1 MQTGISK
8 SRPASDARSL
18 ATLRVDVIADLVC
31 PWCYIGKRRLDR
43 ALGAVYGP
51 AAVTW
56 YPYQLNPDMPED
68 GMTLDDYLSS
78 RFANSSAIE
87 PALDELRKAGAA
99 EGIKF
104 DFSRIRRV
112 PNTLPAHKLMYLAQS
127 KGVDPNALAET
138 LMSRF
143 FEYGQD
149 ISDAEVL
156 VGAGQLH
163 GLSASDVRNVLEDD
177 AVTQIVLS
185 QEKQMRGSGVAGVP
199 AFLVNQQLFVSG
211 AHDTDVLV
219 SMFDRAMFGASE
231 LDDEEAVLH

>member
-8 SRPASDARSL
+8 TRPASDAKSL

-51 AAVTW
+51 ASVTW
-56 YPYQLNPDMPED
+56 YPYQLNPDMPAE
-68 GMTLDDYLSS
+68 GMTFEDYLSN
-78 RFANSSAIE
+78 RFGSPTAIE
-87 PALDELRKAGAA
+87 PALEELRKAGAA
-99 EGIKF
+99 EGIRF
-104 DFSRIRRV
+104 DFSRIQRV

-127 KGVDPNALAET
+127 KGVDASALAET

-149 ISDAEVL
+149 ISDPEVL

-163 GLSASDVRNVLEDD
+163 GLSASDVRSVLEDD
-177 AVTQIVLS
+177 AATQIVLS

-219 SMFDRAMFGASE
+219 SMVDRAMFGASE
-231 LDDEEAVLH
+231 LDDEQAVLH

>member
-8 SRPASDARSL
+8 SRPASDAKSL

-156 VGAGQLH
+156 AGAGQLH

>member
-8 SRPASDARSL
+8 SRPAGDAKSL

-68 GMTLDDYLSS
+68 GMSLDDYLNS
-78 RFANSSAIE
+78 RFGNPSAIE
-87 PALDELRKAGAA
+87 PALEELRKAGKV
-99 EGIKF
+99 EGINF

-127 KGVDPNALAET
+127 KGADPNALAET

-143 FEYGQD
+143 FEQGRD
-149 ISDAEVL
+149 ISDPEVL
-156 VGAGQLH
+156 VSAGQLH
-163 GLSASDVRNVLEDD
+163 GLSPSDVRQVLDDD
-177 AVTQIVLS
+177 AATQIVLS

-219 SMFDRAMFGASE
+219 SMFDRAMFGE
-231 LDDEEAVLH
+231 TDLDDDQTALH

>member
-8 SRPASDARSL
+8 SRPASDAKSL

>member
-8 SRPASDARSL
+8 TRPASDAKSL

-51 AAVTW
+51 ATVTW

-68 GMTLDDYLSS
+68 GMTLDDYLGS
-78 RFANSSAIE
+78 RFGNPSAIE

-99 EGIKF
+99 EGIEF

-112 PNTLPAHKLMYLAQS
+112 PNTLLAHKLMYLAQS
-127 KGVDPNALAET
+127 KGVDASALAET

-143 FEYGQD
+143 FERGQD
-149 ISDAEVL
+149 ISETEVL
-156 VGAGQLH
+156 VSAGQLH
-163 GLSASDVRNVLEDD
+163 GLSASDVRGVLEDD
-177 AVTQIVLS
+177 AATQIVLS

-219 SMFDRAMFGASE
+219 GMFDRAMFGASE

>member
-8 SRPASDARSL
+8 TRPASDAKSL

-51 AAVTW
+51 ASVTW

-68 GMTLDDYLSS
+68 GMTLEDYLDS
-78 RFANSSAIE
+78 RFGNPSAIE

-99 EGIKF
+99 EGIRF

-112 PNTLPAHKLMYLAQS
+112 PNTLAAHKLMYLAQS
-127 KGVDPNALAET
+127 KGVDASALTET

-143 FEYGQD
+143 FEHGQD
-149 ISDAEVL
+149 ISDTEVL
-156 VGAGQLH
+156 VSAGQLH
-163 GLSASDVRNVLEDD
+163 GLSASDVRGVLEDD
-177 AVTQIVLS
+177 AATEIVLG

-231 LDDEEAVLH
+231 LDDEQAALH

>member
-8 SRPASDARSL
+8 TRPASDAKSL

-51 AAVTW
+51 ATVTW

-78 RFANSSAIE
+78 RFGNPSAIE

-127 KGVDPNALAET
+127 KGVDASALAET

-149 ISDAEVL
+149 ISETEVL
-156 VGAGQLH
+156 VSAGQLH
-163 GLSASDVRNVLEDD
+163 GLSASDVRGVLEDD
-177 AVTQIVLS
+177 AATQIVLS

-219 SMFDRAMFGASE
+219 GMFDRAMFGASE

>member
-8 SRPASDARSL
+8 SRPASDAKSL

-56 YPYQLNPDMPED
+56 YPYQLNPDMPAE
-68 GMTLDDYLSS
+68 GMSLDAYLAERIGSPD
-78 RFANSSAIE
+78 AAE
-87 PALDELRKAGAA
+87 QALAELRKIGDA
-99 EGIKF
+99 EGIRFAF
-104 DFSRIRRV
+104 DRIERV
-112 PNTLPAHKLMYLAQS
+112 PNTLPAHKLMYLAQT
-127 KGVDPNALAET
+127 KGADPGALAET
-138 LMSRF
+138 LMQRF
-143 FEYGQD
+143 FEHGRN
-149 ISDAEVL
+149 ISDTDVL
-156 VGAGQLH
+156 VSVGQLH
-163 GLSASDVRNVLEDD
+163 GLAPADVRGVLEDH
-177 AVTQIVLS
+177 AVTRTVLN

-219 SMFDRAMFGASE
+219 SMFDRAMFGSGE
-231 LDDEEAVLH
+231 LDDKQAELH